1 MSTPRC
7 GHKLQYLI
15 HVALLAASPVLHAA
29 SFPVEAMFEAEATA
43 PGGPWAQEYLG
54 SNVVSGGSYLSTPA
68 ELARAD
74 TPDAAAQLSYSVAV
88 PRDGNYT
95 VWLRVLAP
103 AANAASLYL
112 ALDNGAY
119 ASVSL
124 PFMAGQ
130 AAQWTWVPVTRWLA
144 AGAREL
150 QLKYR
155 EGGVGIDCLLVTAL
169 ADFVP
174 QGFGAYPLPAVL
186 PPAGEHPRLF
196 ARVGDLAAIRSRFES
211 HAAEMVP
218 HRAVLQASIQAP
230 AVVALQALPP
240 FVPGGPA
247 TTNHQTEVV
256 SRIKAKALHSLL
268 YEYSGAPASAQRGHE
283 AVQMLLDYL
292 AAVRFSPGYHYP
304 NEKGDVILASAM
316 VYDWCY
322 KLMSAQ
328 QRAYVVT
335 RFTQIAATMEIG
347 FPPARQGAV
356 VGHGSDNQ
364 LLRDQLSAAIAFYDE
379 APLVY
384 NIVAGRFFADYI
396 APRNYAYAAQAFHQG
411 ASYGTVRFLADMYAA
426 WLFRRMGA
434 APVFDPVQQMMPYHW
449 LYARRPDGQWMRDGD
464 VYHSSYTNST
474 QYWSEPLAFL
484 LPATYYNNPVLKQEY
499 LKQSSQPSTSFIHP
513 RDSLWPV
520 LLGNTAMGSGSSP
533 ATLPLTKYF
542 PDPAGLMIARTG
554 WTDGDLVQAQSGNV
568 VATMKLGGDWFGNH
582 EHYDAGHFQIYY
594 KGGLAIDSG
603 IYSGRDVADPAI
615 PLEYGSAHDMNY
627 HKRTIAHN
635 TMLVYDPNEQ
645 FDGYANDGGQRFP
658 GEEPQTLAE
667 LANGYKVAT
676 VLRHQSGPQAQAPDF
691 SYIKGDLTAAYSS
704 KVRQFQRS
712 FVFLNFK
719 DADHPAAL
727 VVFDKV
733 SASDAGFRK
742 TWLLHSQ
749 SEPEIAGDTAVVRR
763 TEWDYNHRYQYNGKL
778 INRTVLPAHA
788 VLGKVGGSGNEFSV
802 GGTNYPIQPEAD
814 YSTEEAGAWRL
825 EVSPPAGNETDLF
838 LNVMQVMDASSTLP
852 ALPTTA
858 IASPLLAG
866 VQIKDRVVL
875 FSRSG
880 LPLGGTVTVELP
892 AQTATMQVLVTD
904 LQAGTWTVRKRG
916 TGGPIEDEVNAD
928 GGTLYFIASGAG
940 VYDLQRSGTGAARA
954 AAPLT
959 GSPAVP

>member
-1 MSTPRC
+1 MFKLRC
-7 GHKLQYLI
+7 RNKLQGFI
-15 HVALLAASPVLHAA
+15 HVALLAASPALHAA
-29 SFPVEAMFEAEATA
+29 AFPVEAMFEAEAAA
-43 PGGPWAQEYLG
+43 PGGPWTQEYLG
-54 SNVVSGGSYLSTPA
+54 SNVISGGSYLSTPSD
-68 ELARAD
+68 LARAD
-74 TPDAAAQLSYSVAV
+74 TPGAAAELSYTVAV

-103 AANAASLYL
+103 AADAASLYL

-119 ASVSL
+119 ASVSV
-124 PFMAGQ
+124 PFISSQ
-130 AAQWTWVPVTRWLA
+130 AVQWTWVPVTRWLA
-144 AGAREL
+144 AGAREIK
-150 QLKYR
+150 LKYR
-155 EGGVGIDCLLVTAL
+155 DGGVGIDCLLVTAL

-174 QGFGAYPLPAVL
+174 QGYGAYPLPTVL
-186 PPAGEHPRLF
+186 PPPGEHPRLF
-196 ARVGDLAAIRSRFES
+196 ARVGDLPAIRSRFES
-211 HAAEMVP
+211 NAAEMVP
-218 HRAVLQASIQAP
+218 HRAVLNAFIQAP

-247 TTNHQTEVV
+247 MTNHQTDVV
-256 SRIKAKALHSLL
+256 SSIKAKALSFLL
-268 YEYSGAPASAQRGHE
+268 YERNGAPASAQRGRE

-304 NEKGDVILASAM
+304 NEKGDIILASAM
-316 VYDWCY
+316 VYDWCFN
-322 KLMSAQ
+322 LMNVQ

-347 FPPARQGAV
+347 FPPSRQGAV

-396 APRNYAYAAQAFHQG
+396 APRNYAYAAQAYQQG
-411 ASYGTVRFLADMYAA
+411 ASYGTVRFLSDMYAA

-434 APVFDPVQQMMPYHW
+434 APVFDPVQQMTPYHW

-464 VYHSSYTNST
+464 VYHSAYTNST
-474 QYWSEPLAFL
+474 QYWSEPLAVM
-484 LPATYYNNPVLKQEY
+484 LPATYYNNPTLKHEY
-499 LKQSSQPSTSFIHP
+499 LKQSSQQSASFIHP
-513 RDSLWPV
+513 KDSLWPV
-520 LLGNTAMGSGSSP
+520 LLGNTAMSSTPSP

-554 WTDGDLVQAQSGNV
+554 WTDGMQVESGNV
-568 VATMKLGGDWFGNH
+568 IATLKLGGDWFGNH
-582 EHYDAGHFQIYY
+582 EHYDAGHFQLYY

-635 TMLVYDPNEQ
+635 TMLVYDPNEN

-658 GEEPQTLAE
+658 GEEPGTLAE
-667 LANGYKVAT
+667 LANGYKVAS

-712 FVFLNFK
+712 FVFLNLK
-719 DADHPAAL
+719 NTDHPAAL
-727 VVFDKV
+727 VVFDRV

-749 SEPEIAGDTAVVRR
+749 SEPEIAGDTVVVRR
-763 TEWDYNHRYQYNGKL
+763 TEWDYNHTYQYNGKL
-778 INRTVLPAHA
+778 INRTLLPANA
-788 VLGKVGGSGNEFSV
+788 VLAKVGGSGNEFSV
-802 GGTNYPIQPEAD
+802 SGINYPIQPEAD

-825 EVSPPAGNETDLF
+825 EVSPPTGNETDLF
-838 LNVMQVMDASSTLP
+838 LNIMQVMDAGSSLP

-880 LPLGGTVTVELP
+880 MPLGGTITVELP
-892 AQTATMQVLVTD
+892 AQSASMQVLVTD
-904 LQAGTWTVRKRG
+904 LQAGSWTVRKRG
-916 TGGPIEDEVNAD
+916 TGGPIEDEVNAEA
-928 GGTLYFIASGAG
+928 GTLYFVASGG
-940 VYDLQRSGTGAARA
+940 GLYDLQRNETGTARA
-954 AAPLT
+954 GELP

>member
-1 MSTPRC
+1 MFKLRC
-7 GHKLQYLI
+7 RHKLQYLI
-15 HVALLAASPVLHAA
+15 HVALLAASPPLHAA
-29 SFPVEAMFEAEATA
+29 AFPVEAMFEAEAGA
-43 PGGPWAQEYLG
+43 PGGPWTQEYLG
-54 SNVVSGGSYLSTPA
+54 SNVISGGSYLSTPSD
-68 ELARAD
+68 LARAD
-74 TPDAAAQLSYSVAV
+74 TPGAAAELSYTVAV

-103 AANAASLYL
+103 AADAASLYL

-119 ASVSL
+119 ASVSV
-124 PFMAGQ
+124 PFIAGQ

-144 AGAREL
+144 AGEREL
-150 QLKYR
+150 KLQYR

-174 QGFGAYPLPAVL
+174 QGYGAYPLPTVL
-186 PPAGEHPRLF
+186 PPPGEHPRLF

-211 HAAEMVP
+211 DAQEMAT
-218 HRAVLQASIQAP
+218 HRAALNGFIASP
-230 AVVALQALPP
+230 AVVALPV

-247 TTNHQTEVV
+247 GSNHQVDVV
-256 SRIKAKALHSLL
+256 STIKAKALFSLL
-268 YEYSGAPASAQRGHE
+268 YERDGSPVQAQRGRE

-292 AAVRFSPGYHYP
+292 AAVRFSPGYSHP
-304 NEKGDVILASAM
+304 NEKGDIILASAM
-316 VYDWCY
+316 VYDWCFH
-322 KLMSAQ
+322 LMSAQ

-347 FPPARQGAV
+347 FPPSRQGAV

-364 LLRDQLSAAIAFYDE
+364 LLRDQLAAAIAFYDE

-396 APRNYAYAAQAFHQG
+396 APRNYAYAAQAYHQG

-434 APVFDPVQQMMPYHW
+434 APVFDPVQQMTPYHW
-449 LYARRPDGQWMRDGD
+449 LYTRRPDGQWMRDGD
-464 VYHSSYTNST
+464 VYHSSYTNSRQT
-474 QYWSEPLAFL
+474 WSEPLAFM
-484 LPATYYNNPVLKQEY
+484 LPATYYNNSTLKQEY
-499 LKQSSQPSTSFIHP
+499 LKQSLQQSTSFIHAK
-513 RDSLWPV
+513 DSIWPI
-520 LLGNTAMGSGSSP
+520 LLGNTGMDSTPSP

-554 WTDGDLVQAQSGNV
+554 WTDGIHVESGNV

-603 IYSGRDVADPAI
+603 IYSGRDVTDPAI

-627 HKRTIAHN
+627 HKRSIAHN
-635 TMLVYDPNEQ
+635 TMLVYDPGEN

-658 GEEPQTLAE
+658 GEEPQSLAE

-676 VLRHQSGPQAQAPDF
+676 VLRHQSGPQAQAPHF

-712 FVFLNFK
+712 FVFLNLK
-719 DADHPAAL
+719 DANHPAAL
-727 VVFDKV
+727 IVFDKV

-749 SEPEIAGDTAVVRR
+749 SEPEISGDTVVIQR
-763 TEWDYNHRYQYNGKL
+763 TDWDYNSTLQYSGKL
-778 INRTVLPAHA
+778 INRTVLPTNA
-788 VLGKVGGSGNEFSV
+788 VLAKVGGSGNEFSV
-802 GGTNYPIQPEAD
+802 GGINYPIQPEAD

-825 EVSPPAGNETDLF
+825 EVSPPAASETDLF
-838 LNVMQVMDASSTLP
+838 LNVMQVMDAGSALP

-880 LPLGGTVTVELP
+880 LPLGGTVTFELP
-892 AQTATMQVLVTD
+892 AQSASMQVLVTD
-904 LQAGTWTVRKRG
+904 LQAGSWTVRKRG
-916 TGGPIEDEVNAD
+916 SGGPIEDEVSDD
-928 GGTLYFIASGAG
+928 GGALYFVANGG
-940 VYDLQRSGTGAARA
+940 GGYDLQRSASGTGRA
-954 AAPLT
+954 AAALPA
-959 GSPAVP
+959 SPAVP

>member
-1 MSTPRC
+1 MSKLRYRN
-7 GHKLQYLI
+7 KLQGFI
-15 HVALLAASPVLHAA
+15 SAALLAASPVLHATP
-29 SFPVEAMFEAEATA
+29 FPVEAMFEAEGTA
-43 PGGPWAQEYLG
+43 PGAPWVLENEG
-54 SNVVSGGSYLSTPA
+54 GNVVSGGAYLSTPA
-68 ELARAD
+68 DLVRAD
-74 TPDAAAQLSYSVAV
+74 TPGAAAQLSYPVAV
-88 PRDGNYT
+88 PRDGTYT
-95 VWLRVLAP
+95 IWLRVLAP
-103 AANAASLYL
+103 AASAASLYL
-112 ALDNGAY
+112 AVDSAAY
-119 ASVSL
+119 ASVAV
-124 PFMAGQ
+124 PVTVGQ
-130 AAQWTWVPVTRWLA
+130 PARWTWVPVTRWLA

-150 QLKYR
+150 KIKYR
-155 EGGVGIDCLLVTAL
+155 EGGLGIDCLLVTAL

-174 QGFGAYPLPAVL
+174 QGYGVYPLPTVL

-196 ARVGDLAAIRSRFES
+196 ARAGDLAAIRGRFES
-211 HAAEMVP
+211 DAQEMAT
-218 HRAVLQASIQAP
+218 HRAALKTFIEAP
-230 AVVALQALPP
+230 AVVALPV

-247 TTNHQTEVV
+247 RSNHQTELV

-268 YEYSGAPASAQRGHE
+268 YEHGFPAAQAPRGRE

-292 AAVRFSPGYHYP
+292 AAVQFAPGYNHP
-304 NEKGDVILASAM
+304 NEKGEVILASAM
-316 VYDWCY
+316 VYDWCFN
-322 KLMSAQ
+322 LMSAQ

-335 RFTQIAATMEIG
+335 RFTQLAATMEIG
-347 FPPARQGAV
+347 FPPSRQGAV

-396 APRNYAYAAQAFHQG
+396 APRNYAYAAQAYHQG

-434 APVFDPVQQMMPYHW
+434 APVFDSVQQMMPYHW

-484 LPATYYNNPVLKQEY
+484 LPATYYNNSTLKHEY
-499 LKQSSQPSTSFIHP
+499 LKQSLQQSTNFIHTK
-513 RDSLWPV
+513 DSIWPV
-520 LLGNTAMGSGSSP
+520 LLGNTTMGSTPSP
-533 ATLPLTKYF
+533 AVLPLTKYF

-554 WTDGDLVQAQSGNV
+554 WTEGERIQVQSGNV
-568 VATMKLGGDWFGNH
+568 IATMKLGGDWFGNH

-603 IYSGRDVADPAI
+603 IYSGKDVADPSI

-635 TMLVYDPNEQ
+635 SMLVYDPGEH

-667 LANGYKVAT
+667 LANGYKVAS
-676 VLRHQSGPQAQAPDF
+676 VLRQQQVGTEAGAPDF

-712 FVFLNFK
+712 FVFLNLK
-719 DADHPAAL
+719 NADHPAAL
-727 VVFDKV
+727 IVFDKV
-733 SASDAGFRK
+733 SASDAGFKK

-749 SEPEIAGDTAVVRR
+749 GEPEISGDTVVIRR
-763 TEWDYNHRYQYNGKL
+763 TEWDYNHTLQYNGKL
-778 INRTVLPAHA
+778 INRTLLPANA
-788 VLGKVGGSGNEFSV
+788 VLAKVGGSGNEFSV
-802 GGTNYPIQPEAD
+802 GGTNYAIQPEAE

-825 EVSPPAGNETDLF
+825 EVSPPGPSETDLF
-838 LNVMQVMDASSTLP
+838 LNVMQVMDASSALP

-858 IASPLLAG
+858 IDSPLLAG
-866 VQIKDRVVL
+866 VKIKDRVVL
-875 FSRSG
+875 FSKSG
-880 LPLGGTVTVELP
+880 LPLDGTVAVELP
-892 AQTATMQVLVTD
+892 AQSASMQVLVTD
-904 LQAGTWTVRKRG
+904 LQAGSWTVSKRG

-928 GGTLYFIASGAG
+928 GGTLYFIANGG
-940 VYDLQRSGTGAARA
+940 GWYDLRRSAGSTSRA
-954 AAPLT
+954 AAALPA
-959 GSPAVP
+959 SPAVP

>member
-1 MSTPRC
+1 MS
-7 GHKLQYLI
+7 KLRSRNKLHGFI
-15 HVALLAASPVLHAA
+15 HAALLAASPVLHAA
-29 SFPVEAMFEAEATA
+29 PFPVEAMFEAEAAA
-43 PGGPWAQEYLG
+43 PGAPWALDSAG
-54 SNVVSGGSYLSTPA
+54 RNAVSGGLYLATPA
-68 ELARAD
+68 DLARAD
-74 TPDAAAQLSYSVAV
+74 TPGAAAELAYAVAV
-88 PRDGNYT
+88 PRDGSYT

-112 ALDNGAY
+112 ALDDGAY
-119 ASVSL
+119 ASIAVPNAS
-124 PFMAGQ
+124 GQ
-130 AAQWTWVPVTRWLA
+130 AGQWTWVPVTRWLA
-144 AGAREL
+144 AGERQL
-150 QLKYR
+150 KLKYR
-155 EGGVGIDCLLVTAL
+155 DGGVGIDCLLVTAL

-174 QGFGAYPLPAVL
+174 QGHGAYPLPTVL
-186 PPAGEHPRLF
+186 PPAGEHPRVF
-196 ARVGDLAAIRSRFES
+196 ARVGDLAAMRSRFES
-211 HAAEMVP
+211 TAAEMAS
-218 HRAVLQASIQAP
+218 HRAVLNGFIAAS
-230 AVVALQALPP
+230 AVVALPALPP

-247 TTNHQTEVV
+247 MTNHQADVV
-256 SRIKAKALHSLL
+256 NAIKAKALSSLL
-268 YEYSGAPASAQRGHE
+268 YEQGLVPAQAQRGRE

-292 AAVRFSPGYHYP
+292 AAVRFSPGYGYS
-304 NEKGDVILASAM
+304 NEKGEIVLASAM
-316 VYDWCY
+316 VYDWCFT
-322 KLMSAQ
+322 LMTAQ

-347 FPPARQGAV
+347 FPPSRQGAV

-396 APRNYAYAAQAFHQG
+396 APRNYAYAAQAYHQG
-411 ASYGTVRFLADMYAA
+411 ASYGTVRFLSDMYAA

-434 APVFDPVQQMMPYHW
+434 APVFDPVQQMTPYHW
-449 LYARRPDGQWMRDGD
+449 LYGRRPDGQWMRDGD

-474 QYWSEPLAFL
+474 QTWSEPLAFL
-484 LPATYYNNPVLKQEY
+484 LPASYYNNPTLKHEY

-513 RDSLWPV
+513 KDSLWPV
-520 LLGNTAMGSGSSP
+520 LLGNTVMGSTPGP
-533 ATLPLTKYF
+533 ATLPMTKYF

-554 WTDGDLVQAQSGNV
+554 WTDAMQADAGDV

-603 IYSGRDVADPAI
+603 IYSGRDVLDPSI
-615 PLEYGSAHDMNY
+615 TLEYGSAHDMNY

-635 TMLVYDPNEQ
+635 TVLVHDPAEN
-645 FDGYANDGGQRFP
+645 FDGFANDGGQRFP
-658 GEEPQTLAE
+658 GDEPETLAD

-676 VLRHQSGPQAQAPDF
+676 VLKHQVGPQAQAPDF
-691 SYIKGDLTAAYSS
+691 SYLKGDLTAAYSS

-712 FVFLNFK
+712 FVFLNLK
-719 DADHPAAL
+719 DANHPAAL

-749 SEPEIAGDTAVVRR
+749 SEPDISGDTAVIRR
-763 TEWDYNHRYQYNGKL
+763 TEWDYNHTYQYNGKL
-778 INRTVLPAHA
+778 INRTLLPANA
-788 VLGKVGGSGNEFSV
+788 TLAKVGGSGNEFSV
-802 GGTNYPIQPEAD
+802 NGTNYPIQPEAD

-825 EVSPPAGNETDLF
+825 EVSPSAASETDLF
-838 LNVMQVMDASSTLP
+838 LNVMQVMDAGSALP

-858 IASPLLAG
+858 IESPLLAG
-866 VQIKDRVVL
+866 VQIRNRVVL

-880 LPLGGTVTVELP
+880 QPLGGLVTVELP
-892 AQTATMQVLVTD
+892 AYRASMQVLVTD
-904 LQAGTWTVRKRG
+904 LQEGNWTVRKRG
-916 TGGPIEDEVNAD
+916 AGGPIEDAVNAEA
-928 GGTLYFIASGAG
+928 GTLYFVASGG
-940 VYDLQRSGTGAARA
+940 GLYDLQRTAAAAARA
-954 AAPLT
+954 TAPSA